1 MANSHSFEGW
11 IIFHC
16 TFFLISLSADDHLDG
31 FPILAIINN
40 STMNIEVHVSFQI
53 SFLPP
58 FGYIL
63 RSQILRWYSSP
74 IFDFLRN
81 LNTVFHSGCTNLHP
95 YQQIMRVLFSPH
107 SHQHLL
113 LLVFLMIAILIGVMW
128 HLTVILICIS
138 LMINDVEHLSMYL
151 LAICMSSLEKFLFS
165 SSVHFLRGLFVFSD
179 IEFYELFI
187 YYGY

>member
-81 LNTVFHSGCTNLHP
+81 LNTVFHSGCTQL
-95 YQQIMRVLFSPH
+95 L